1 MRDFLGFEPGRS
13 AVLSMD
19 LQTGIVGIYAKADP
33 GLPERAA
40 KILNAA
46 RNRRMS
52 VVHVQVGFRP
62 GLPEVSE
69 RNSLFGAIKNS
80 PQHQELFREPLG
92 AIHSA
97 VAPAADEVVVT
108 KHRVNAFAGTD
119 LEMILRANEID
130 TLILMGIAT
139 SGVVLS
145 TLLHAS
151 DQDYRL
157 LVVKDCCTDLDAGVH
172 HCLVEKVFPVYAA
185 VAMSDELTSKLT
197 MSLLSE

>member
-1 MRDFLGFEPGRS
+1 MEHSLGFEPSRS

-19 LQTGIVGIYAKADP
+19 LQTGIVGIYTRADP
-33 GLPERAA
+33 ALPERAA
-40 KILNAA
+40 KVLQAA
-46 RNRRMS
+46 RNRQ
-52 VVHVQVGFRP
+52 VNVIHVQVGFRP
-62 GLPEVSE
+62 KLPEVSP
-69 RNSLFGAIKNS
+69 RNALFGAIKNS
-80 PQHQELFREPLG
+80 AQHQQLFRGPLG

-97 VAPAADEVVVT
+97 VGPEADEVVVT

-119 LEMILRANEID
+119 LEMILRANEME

-157 LVVKDCCTDLDAGVH
+157 LVVRDCCTDLDAGVH
-172 HCLVEKVFPVYAA
+172 HCLIEKVFPAYATITT
-185 VAMSDELTSKLT
+185 SDQLISKLAT
-197 MSLLSE
+197 S

>member
-1 MRDFLGFEPGRS
+1 MEHSLGFEPSRS

-19 LQTGIVGIYAKADP
+19 LQTGIVGIYTKLDP
-33 GLPERAA
+33 ALPERAA
-40 KILNAA
+40 KVLEAA
-46 RNRRMS
+46 RNRQ
-52 VVHVQVGFRP
+52 VNVIHVQVGFRP
-62 GLPEVSE
+62 KLPEVSP
-69 RNSLFGAIKNS
+69 RNALFGPIKNS
-80 PQHQELFREPLG
+80 AQHQQLFRGPLG
-92 AIHSA
+92 TIHSV
-97 VAPAADEVVVT
+97 VAPEAGEVVIT

-119 LEMILRANEID
+119 LEMILRANEIE

-172 HCLVEKVFPVYAA
+172 HCLMEKVFPSYAT
-185 VAMSDELTSKLT
+185 VTTSDQLTSKLAT
-197 MSLLSE
+197 G